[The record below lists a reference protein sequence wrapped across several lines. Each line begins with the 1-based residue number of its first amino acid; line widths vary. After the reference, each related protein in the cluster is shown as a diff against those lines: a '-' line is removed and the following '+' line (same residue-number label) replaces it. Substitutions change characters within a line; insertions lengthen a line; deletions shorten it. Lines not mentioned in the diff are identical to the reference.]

1 MMTFSLFIL
10 PLEKQGIGQGMEILT
25 QTHESSGPKIKLQCT
40 EGVLQG
46 PSREQKICNNVSQS
60 FRNEPDEYIDLLECL
75 SKMFW
80 RIYRLHS

>member
-1 MMTFSLFIL
+1 
-10 PLEKQGIGQGMEILT
+10 MEILT
-25 QTHESSGPKIKLQCT
+25 QGSDPKIKLQSIK
-40 EGVLQG
+40 GVLQG

-80 RIYRLHS
+80 RTCRLRS